1 MASALASSRCVS
13 SVAGLAVAAKP
24 AAMTTSRVVAPR
36 AALPSFKKIA
46 QTAGVSVATLAV
58 AFSANAA
65 NIKMGG
71 DGGELAFIPSSV
83 TVSAGETITFTNN
96 AGFPHNIVFDED
108 AVPAGVDAGAISHDV
123 SHLFVKLDV
132 VIRVSVLNL
141 KVLSQAYRLLVSSSE
156 NHLFCDYLQE

>member
-24 AAMTTSRVVAPR
+24 AAMTGPRVVAPR

-83 TVSAGETITFTNN
+83 NVSAGETITFTNN

-108 AVPAGVDAGAISHDV
+108 AVPAGVDAGALSHDDLV
-123 SHLFVKLDV
+123 NAKGDV
-132 VIRVSVLNL
+132 VTITLTKAGEYEYYCEPHQGAGMTGKITVS
-141 KVLSQAYRLLVSSSE
+141 
-156 NHLFCDYLQE
+156 